1 MKKITLSE
9 IEEIL
14 YRGTPGGKPEDVE
27 KADKIIDYVR
37 LAYEGKLEEVP
48 EEYREF
54 AQLSKNHWQEMR
66 RLSHGNQKM
75 YLQKQIHGLLE
86 AQN

>member
-9 IEEIL
+9 IDQIL
-14 YRGTPGGKPEDVE
+14 YQGAPGGKDVE
-27 KADKIIDYVR
+27 KADKIIDYIR
-37 LAYEGKLEEVP
+37 LAYEDKLGEVP

-54 AQLSKNHWQEMR
+54 AQLSKHHWQEMR

-75 YLQKQIHGLLE
+75 YLQKQVHGLLE
-86 AQN
+86 A